1 MDHYYKKEGNKMY
14 VDLASIKLFIYAANH
29 YLLSQLG
36 KIQVLVNLQD
46 LIRTLAGKLKVN
58 ITETKVGIKSC
69 RLY

>member
-1 MDHYYKKEGNKMY
+1 MY
-14 VDLASIKLFIYAANH
+14 VDLASIKLFIHAANH

-58 ITETKVGIKSC
+58 ITEAKVGIKSC

>member
-1 MDHYYKKEGNKMY
+1 MY

-46 LIRTLAGKLKVN
+46 LIHTFAGKLKVN
-58 ITETKVGIKSC
+58 ITEAKIGIKYC